1 MNFLKLKKD
10 LVSFYN
16 ILLNEDKKS
25 IKKQILYET
34 IAISFEPLIVLIFGF
49 FAVFVSTDTLQII
62 ETNIYLKEIFN
73 YFKFTDENTFFI
85 VLITAIILIFI
96 ILTLLNFLIH
106 TARIDLMFNLKV
118 NLSNKLFYNS
128 INQDWLFHVKN
139 PKSVLTKKIKND
151 TTRAVDGVIATL
163 ISLFT
168 NFVKLLVI
176 LGTLMII
183 KVEVASILIVS
194 VMFFFLFLNFLL
206 KKKLR
211 NIGERISKLDG
222 TILKHLLNSLSGIK
236 NIILK
241 NQQTFFTK
249 KYKEFNLNFQKDVKN
264 QQILYLLPPYL
275 SKTIFFIILSIVII
289 IFKVNLESD
298 IVKYSF
304 IFTVFIYGFLKIL
317 NSASICYTNYG
328 KIISNIPSFI
338 IMKNDLEHK
347 FEIKELPETT
357 NDMFKNFLKLEL
369 RNIDFSYEE
378 SLVEIKKVNIN
389 LNKGDLIG
397 ITGPTG
403 SGKSTLIDIIL
414 GLIKQSSGDILVNDQ
429 LINIINM
436 KSWQKIITYVPQQSF
451 FIEDTLT
458 SNIAFGFDE
467 GKIDFQKIKKCV
479 KDSKLEEL
487 IEKQSNKLET
497 IISDSGL
504 NVSGGEKQRIAI
516 ARALYFDFEIIVL
529 DEATNAM
536 DHQIQSD
543 ILTNLKN
550 LGKTIILISHTKEV
564 LSLCDKVFFLQNGK
578 IIKNNLSDYF

>member
-96 ILTLLNFLIH
+96 ILTFLNFLIN

-194 VMFFFLFLNFLL
+194 VMFFFSFFKFFI
-206 KKKLR
+206 KKK
-211 NIGERISKLDG
+211 
-222 TILKHLLNSLSGIK
+222 
-236 NIILK
+236 
-241 NQQTFFTK
+241 
-249 KYKEFNLNFQKDVKN
+249 
-264 QQILYLLPPYL
+264 
-275 SKTIFFIILSIVII
+275 
-289 IFKVNLESD
+289 
-298 IVKYSF
+298 
-304 IFTVFIYGFLKIL
+304 
-317 NSASICYTNYG
+317 A
-328 KIISNIPSFI
+328 
-338 IMKNDLEHK
+338 
-347 FEIKELPETT
+347 
-357 NDMFKNFLKLEL
+357 
-369 RNIDFSYEE
+369 
-378 SLVEIKKVNIN
+378 
-389 LNKGDLIG
+389 
-397 ITGPTG
+397 
-403 SGKSTLIDIIL
+403 
-414 GLIKQSSGDILVNDQ
+414 
-429 LINIINM
+429 
-436 KSWQKIITYVPQQSF
+436 
-451 FIEDTLT
+451 
-458 SNIAFGFDE
+458 
-467 GKIDFQKIKKCV
+467 
-479 KDSKLEEL
+479 
-487 IEKQSNKLET
+487 
-497 IISDSGL
+497 
-504 NVSGGEKQRIAI
+504 
-516 ARALYFDFEIIVL
+516 
-529 DEATNAM
+529 
-536 DHQIQSD
+536 
-543 ILTNLKN
+543 
-550 LGKTIILISHTKEV
+550 
-564 LSLCDKVFFLQNGK
+564 
-578 IIKNNLSDYF
+578 

>member
-96 ILTLLNFLIH
+96 ILTFLNFLIN

-211 NIGERISKLDG
+211 NIGESISKLDG

-289 IFKVNLESD
+289 IFKVKLESD

-338 IMKNDLEHK
+338 IMKKDLEHK